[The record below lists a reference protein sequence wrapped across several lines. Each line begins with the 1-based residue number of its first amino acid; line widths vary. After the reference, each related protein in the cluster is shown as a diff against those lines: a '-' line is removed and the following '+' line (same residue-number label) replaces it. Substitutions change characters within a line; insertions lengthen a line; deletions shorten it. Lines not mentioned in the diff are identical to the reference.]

1 MDNTMVGE
9 KSKETTFTEIQQK
22 FFGFIRRNVYE
33 IIIVFVCLAFM
44 LKGVADIQKTGAS
57 VIEIIGNGFITL
69 LFSLSLC
76 RLLEGKGFFSG
87 EQSDEYKEAL
97 VEYKK
102 ERKKA
107 GEYIKEMDEWCA
119 EWTKKNHK
127 DVISVKLYPFGIS
140 YEDFIANTYD
150 TSKFT
155 EAQIRKLNAL
165 KKLKT
170 MELTTDQ
177 LMSGD
182 FDSAKQIDYKKTTK
196 ANYAKKSLRNDLISK
211 TFLSLTLGYYVLA
224 PFQQWNWSGFAW
236 VFLQTVLILG
246 FSVGKYFDAYSYVNG
261 DIRAKVIDKTHK
273 LRQFNKDKGVDNNGE
288 GNEFIGPKRVD

>member
-1 MDNTMVGE
+1 MDNVMQEQQPTV
-9 KSKETTFTEIQQK
+9 ETSFKDIQKK
-22 FFGFIRRNVYE
+22 FFSFIRRNVYE

-57 VIEIIGNGFITL
+57 VVEILGNGFITL
-69 LFSLSLC
+69 LFSMSLC
-76 RLLEGKGFFSG
+76 RLLEGKGFFAG
-87 EQSDEYKEAL
+87 EQSAEYKEAL
-97 VEYKK
+97 EEYKE

-107 GEYIKEMDEWCA
+107 GNHIKEMDEWCA
-119 EWTKKNHK
+119 KWTKKNHR
-127 DVISVKLYPFGIS
+127 DVLAVKLYPFGLS
-140 YEDFIANTYD
+140 YEDFILNNYD
-150 TSKFT
+150 TSKYT
-155 EAQIRKLNAL
+155 EQQLKQLNAL

-196 ANYAKKSLRNDLISK
+196 ANYAKKSVRNDLISK
-211 TFLSLTLGYYVLA
+211 TFVSLTLGYYVLS

-236 VFLQTVLILG
+236 VFLQTMLILG
-246 FSVGKYFDAYSYVNG
+246 ISIFKYFDAYSYVNG

-273 LRQFNKDKGVDNNGE
+273 LRQFNKEKGVSNDG
-288 GNEFIGPKRVD
+288 

>member
-1 MDNTMVGE
+1 MDNTMMEE
-9 KSKETTFTEIQQK
+9 KSKETTFTELQQK
-22 FFGFIRRNVYE
+22 FFSFIRRNVYE

-57 VIEIIGNGFITL
+57 VVEIIGNGFITL
-69 LFSLSLC
+69 LFSMSLC
-76 RLLEGKGFFSG
+76 RLLEGKGFFAG
-87 EQSDEYKEAL
+87 EQSAEYKEAL
-97 VEYKK
+97 EEYKE

-107 GEYIKEMDEWCA
+107 GNHIKEMDEWCA
-119 EWTKKNHK
+119 KWTKKNHR
-127 DVISVKLYPFGIS
+127 DVLAVKLYPFGLS
-140 YEDFIANTYD
+140 YEDFILNNYEA
-150 TSKFT
+150 SKYT
-155 EAQIRKLNAL
+155 EQQLKQLNSL

-196 ANYAKKSLRNDLISK
+196 ANYAKKSVRNDLISK
-211 TFLSLTLGYYVLA
+211 TFVSLTLGYYVLS

-236 VFLQTVLILG
+236 VFLQTMLILG
-246 FSVGKYFDAYSYVNG
+246 ISIFKYFDAYSYVNG

-273 LRQFNKDKGVDNNGE
+273 LRQFNKDKGV
-288 GNEFIGPKRVD
+288 